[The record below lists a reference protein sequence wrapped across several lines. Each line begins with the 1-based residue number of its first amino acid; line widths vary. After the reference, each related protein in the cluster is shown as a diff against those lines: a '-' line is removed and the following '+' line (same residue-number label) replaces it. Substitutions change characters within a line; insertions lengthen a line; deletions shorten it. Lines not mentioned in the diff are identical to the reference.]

1 MVSKNGAK
9 SCGFVETEEGEN
21 GKCSF
26 ILTLD
31 SDGHMEISPHHVKEE
46 EQRQQKP
53 QPEPQP
59 DRICSGVCSK
69 EIKTEPST
77 SNKRRISIA
86 ILKHDPAE
94 EGAVADGVG
103 KGVGVETHD
112 IVSMEGIQGAGAALP
127 RFVKIYNKDLGSKPS
142 FVVLE
147 DAVVR
152 KRIEENLQPATC
164 HCNAQQQTS
173 PCDIGAHTS
182 SQTDEYLLEYAVR
195 PQLVKRPATSQRVHQ
210 RHRNG
215 AGTTDSTGSP
225 HVTISFVPT
234 TAGGNNNNNNSNN
247 MVYPSSS
254 HSSCSSCS
262 CACSNHCCFLQP
274 PGALP
279 TPEPQ
284 AMGYYPHPFPMIGSH
299 CSHLTLPTAAAPAA
313 TLTQQQY
320 PLNNWYPS
328 HSHQCLYYHPA
339 STMNLATGY
348 PSPHCGAACCTHG
361 HGHHLHG
368 HCGKCG
374 LNQQQQQQQQQYNYP
389 PTSGRSKKAKQ
400 NTCGESSERCEKKKE
415 PSQDNVVPLS
425 TSFSDSCTMNPSE
438 TLQTPDTGRS
448 IAGAADICSGE
459 KCSPGTTS
467 LYLARFGRTSLILR
481 PTTPTAIPRLLTKR
495 ISRYTSV
502 MAWPSG
508 NKMIHQRPAIASQ
521 GEIDSKEV
529 TQIN

>member
-1 MVSKNGAK
+1 MAPKNSAK

-31 SDGHMEISPHHVKEE
+31 SDGHMEISPHNVKEE
-46 EQRQQKP
+46 PQQQKP
-53 QPEPQP
+53 QSESQPE
-59 DRICSGVCSK
+59 RICSGVCSK
-69 EIKTEPST
+69 EIKPEPST

-94 EGAVADGVG
+94 EGAVAEGVG

-112 IVSMEGIQGAGAALP
+112 IVSIGGGIQGAGAALP

-195 PQLVKRPATSQRVHQ
+195 PQLVKRAATSQRVQQ
-210 RHRNG
+210 RQRSG
-215 AGTTDSTGSP
+215 AGIVESTGSP
-225 HVTISFVPT
+225 HVTISFLPQI
-234 TAGGNNNNNNSNN
+234 AAGNNNNNNSSNN

-254 HSSCSSCS
+254 HTSCSTCSSCS

-274 PGALP
+274 SGVLP

-284 AMGYYPHPFPMIGSH
+284 VMGYYPHPLPLIGSH
-299 CSHLTLPTAAAPAA
+299 CSHMTLPTAAAAPA

-320 PLNNWYPS
+320 PFNNWYPS
-328 HSHQCLYYHPA
+328 HSHQCLYYHPP
-339 STMNLATGY
+339 STMNMTSGC
-348 PSPHCGAACCTHG
+348 PSPHCGATCCMHG
-361 HGHHLHG
+361 HGHHSHG
-368 HCGKCG
+368 HCGKCF
-374 LNQQQQQQQQQYNYP
+374 NQQQQQQQQQPNYP
-389 PTSGRSKKAKQ
+389 PTCGRSKRAKH
-400 NTCGESSERCEKKKE
+400 NSCGESTERSEKFKE
-415 PSQDNVVPLS
+415 PPQENVVPLP
-425 TSFSDSCTMNPSE
+425 TSFSDSSTMNPSE
-438 TLQTPDTGRS
+438 TLQISDTGRS

-459 KCSPGTTS
+459 KCSAATTS
-467 LYLARFGRTSLILR
+467 LCMARFGRTCLILR

-495 ISRYTSV
+495 ISRYTSM

-508 NKMIHQRPAIASQ
+508 NKMIHQKPAK
-521 GEIDSKEV
+521 IDSKEV